1 MTSASRAHR
10 FIQAIEAQVVP
21 LNREGNLAAWDA
33 ATTGSAATY
42 QRAADLEAA
51 LGKMFADRTAFREL
65 ATIRAGAADED
76 PLVRRQLDL
85 LHLKFLSHQIPLER
99 IDEMVRL
106 QSRIEQRF
114 ATFRVRTSAGELE
127 DNTVEEIL
135 KTATDSVALEEVW
148 RASKA
153 VGAAVADDVR
163 ELVRLRNAA
172 ARELGFPDY
181 HAMWLHVHEQDR
193 AQVDALFDE
202 VDALTRDAFNH
213 AKAVLDNR
221 LADRLGTPVSA
232 LMPWHYQNR
241 FFQEPPSTDG
251 HDHARHFNAVDPV
264 AVVRGFYTAIGL
276 PVDAVIGASDLYE
289 RSGKNQHA
297 FCMDVDRAGDV
308 RVLANVRPD
317 IRWMGTLLHEF
328 GHAAYDRGIDPELPW
343 LLREP
348 AHIFTTE
355 AVAMLFGRLVWD
367 ARWRGAWL
375 SVDTGEVAKC
385 AETCYSTM
393 CLGQL
398 VFSRWAQVMYRFER
412 GLYAEPDQ
420 DLQQLWWE
428 LVADYQGLK
437 RPAGQG
443 GADWAA
449 KIHIATYPAYYHN
462 YLLGELLASQL
473 QAALESGWADPTGR
487 PYWENPE
494 TGPQLLRRIF
504 RAGRRY
510 PWGELL
516 ARETGGSLST
526 RHYARQFVGS
536 DR

>member
-1 MTSASRAHR
+1 MTPSQRAQR
-10 FIQAIEAQVVP
+10 FIQTIEAQVIP
-21 LNREGNLAAWDA
+21 LNREGNLAAWEA
-33 ATTGSAATY
+33 ATTGSDAAY
-42 QRAADLEAA
+42 RRAADLEAELA
-51 LGKMFADRTAFREL
+51 TVFADRSAYREL
-65 ATIRAGAADED
+65 NCIRTAAAAAS
-76 PLVRRQLDL
+76 PLIRRQLEL
-85 LHLKFLSHQIPLER
+85 LHFKFLSNQLPPER
-99 IDEMVRL
+99 IRAMVRL

-114 ATFRVRTSAGELE
+114 ATFRVQTSAGEFGDNAVE
-127 DNTVEEIL
+127 DVL
-135 KTATDSVALEEVW
+135 KTETDSTALEAIW

-153 VGAAVADDVR
+153 VGVAVADDVR

-172 ARELGFPDY
+172 ARQMGFPDF

-193 AQVDALFDE
+193 RQVDALFDE
-202 VDALTRDAFNH
+202 ADTLTRNAFNR
-213 AKAVLDNR
+213 AKARLDER
-221 LADRLGTPVSA
+221 LADRYGIPASA

-241 FFQEPPSTDG
+241 FFQEPPAADDA
-251 HDHARHFNAVDPV
+251 DHTRHFAGVDPV
-264 AVVRGFYTAIGL
+264 AVAREFFSAIGL
-276 PVDAVIGASDLYE
+276 SVETVVAASDLYE
-289 RSGKNQHA
+289 RAGKNQHA
-297 FCMDVDRAGDV
+297 FCMDVDRTGDV
-308 RVLANVRPD
+308 RVLANVRSD
-317 IRWMGTLLHEF
+317 SRWMGTLLHEF
-328 GHAAYDRGIDPELPW
+328 GHAVYDQGVDPELPW

-375 SVDTGEVAKC
+375 GVEAGEVAKC
-385 AETCYSTM
+385 AETCYSAL

-412 GLYAEPDQ
+412 SLYAEPDQ

-428 LVADYQGLK
+428 LVAEYQGLK

-449 KIHIATYPAYYHN
+449 KIHIATYPVYYHN

-473 QAALESGWADPTGR
+473 QAALESGWTVPTGR

-494 TGPQLLRRIF
+494 TGPQLRQRIF

-510 PWGELL
+510 PWSELL
-516 ARETGGSLST
+516 VRETGEPLST
-526 RHYARQFVGS
+526 RHFARQFVDS
-536 DR
+536 VR

>member
-1 MTSASRAHR
+1 MPTAPRAQR
-10 FIQAIEAQVVP
+10 FIHSIEAQVVP
-21 LNREGNLAAWDA
+21 LNREGNLAAWEA
-33 ATTGSAATY
+33 ATTGSDAAY
-42 QRAADLEAA
+42 RRAADLEAA
-51 LGKMFADRTAFREL
+51 LATVFADRSAYREL
-65 ATIRAGAADED
+65 TRIRAAAADAD
-76 PLVRRQLDL
+76 PLIRRQLEV
-85 LHLKFLSHQIPLER
+85 LHLKFLSNQLPPER
-99 IDEMVRL
+99 IQAMVRL

-114 ATFRVRTSAGELE
+114 ATFRARTSAGELG
-127 DNTVEEIL
+127 DNAVEGVL
-135 KTATDSVALEEVW
+135 KSETDSAILEEVW

-172 ARELGFPDY
+172 AREMGFPDF

-193 AQVDALFDE
+193 RQVDALFDE
-202 VDALTRDAFNH
+202 ADTLTRDAFTR
-213 AKAVLDNR
+213 AKAILDER
-221 LADRLGTPVSA
+221 LADRLGVPMSA

-241 FFQEPPSTDG
+241 FFQEPPAADDAE
-251 HDHARHFNAVDPV
+251 HLRHFAGVDPV
-264 AVVRGFYTAIGL
+264 AVTREFFSAIGL
-276 PVDAVIGASDLYE
+276 PVEAVIAASDLYE
-289 RSGKNQHA
+289 RAGKNQHA

-317 IRWMGTLLHEF
+317 VRWMGTMLHEF
-328 GHAAYDRGIDPELPW
+328 GHAVYDRGVDPELPW

-367 ARWRGAWL
+367 AHWRGTWL
-375 SVDTGEVAKC
+375 GVDTGEVAKC
-385 AETCYSTM
+385 AETCYSTL

-420 DLQQLWWE
+420 DLQQLWWG

-473 QAALESGWADPTGR
+473 QAALESGWSDSAGR
-487 PYWENPE
+487 SYWENPE
-494 TGPQLLRRIF
+494 TGPQLMQRIF
-504 RAGRRY
+504 QAGRRY

-516 ARETGGSLST
+516 VRETGGPLST
-526 RHYARQFVGS
+526 RHYARQFVDS
-536 DR
+536 VR